1 MASSITYP
9 LTGSCA
15 CKSIRYQISTP
26 PIITHCCHCT
36 YCQRETG
43 SAFAINAVIETSRL
57 TILPSQ
63 TNILPNFIIT
73 PSESGLGQ
81 LIARCPN
88 CHVALW
94 SHYSRAGRVVAF
106 VRVGTLDREEIKGPP
121 VLEPDI
127 HIYMQTKVPWM
138 TLPEGV
144 RSVVE
149 FYNPQD
155 VWAKEC
161 LERWKALGPEI
172 EREVK
177 GRSKNSIWVQVSENV
192 E

>member
-1 MASSITYP
+1 
-9 LTGSCA
+9 
-15 CKSIRYQISTP
+15 
-26 PIITHCCHCT
+26 
-36 YCQRETG
+36 
-43 SAFAINAVIETSRL
+43 
-57 TILPSQ
+57 
-63 TNILPNFIIT
+63 
-73 PSESGLGQ
+73 
-81 LIARCPN
+81 
-88 CHVALW
+88 
-94 SHYSRAGRVVAF
+94 VVAF

-127 HIYMQTKVPWM
+127 HIYMQTKVPWV
-138 TLPEGV
+138 TLPEGA

-155 VWAKEC
+155 VWTKEC

-177 GRSKNSIWVQVSENV
+177 GRSKDSIWVQVSEGL